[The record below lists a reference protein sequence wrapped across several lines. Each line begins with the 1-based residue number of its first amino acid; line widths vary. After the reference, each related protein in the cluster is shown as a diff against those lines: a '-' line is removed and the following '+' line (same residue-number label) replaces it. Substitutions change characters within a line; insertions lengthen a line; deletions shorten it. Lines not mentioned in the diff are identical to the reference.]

1 MNRSGGLGKV
11 SIWGVSCLI
20 ELTIMGN
27 RDSVLLGTSEKPYIM
42 ESKIAHPRGHKG
54 AAFSDRL

>member
-1 MNRSGGLGKV
+1 
-11 SIWGVSCLI
+11 
-20 ELTIMGN
+20 MGN